1 MYIISISLGMT
12 AGSYGFYIMG
22 IFQACVY
29 MLGPKTGF
37 GKSEQ
42 NPSFWLIML
51 LSSKNINEGQILW
64 HNPMEDAELI
74 DNKTSGKLYDGETQ
88 IFNPDGGEWFHK
100 REISSNDFRM
110 WLRFAMSYLVNG
122 VGYHILIHAL
132 PLQVA
137 QQSSLLSV
145 VFRAV
150 GMMYLVDLDDSRG
163 FKLYITANYS
173 PKVAKAIDEED
184 KDIADP
190 EPEAEA
196 DEPSEP
202 SPFDEPTKEDMALLE
217 KEKEAILEHARDE
230 VSKAMEALDAL
241 SRGEKPNFPRKAKK
255 SQVVTQS
262 NLMSFGTKATV
273 ATKDP
278 DVKPKD
284 TGAAAAMLQASESGV
299 SGVSAVSAVSGG
311 SGGVGVEVDEGGPL

>member
-1 MYIISISLGMT
+1 M
-12 AGSYGFYIMG
+12 GSYGLYIIG
-22 IFQACVY
+22 IFQSCVY
-29 MLGPKTGF
+29 MLGPKTDF

-51 LSSKNINEGQILW
+51 LSSKNISEGQILW
-64 HNPMEDAELI
+64 HNPDDDAELL
-74 DNKTSGKLYDGETQ
+74 DRKNSGKLYDGDTQ
-88 IFNPDGGEWFHK
+88 ILNPDGGEYFHK
-100 REISSNDFRM
+100 REISPHDIRM
-110 WLRFAMSYLVNG
+110 WLRFIMSFLVNG

-137 QQSSLLSV
+137 QQTNILGV

-150 GMMYLVDLDDSRG
+150 GMMYLVDLDDSKG

-173 PKVAKAIDEED
+173 PKVAKEVDEED
-184 KDIADP
+184 EGIADP
-190 EPEAEA
+190 EPEAGA
-196 DEPSEP
+196 DEP
-202 SPFDEPTKEDMALLE
+202 SPFDEPTKEDMAQLE
-217 KEKEAILEHARDE
+217 AEKEAILEHARDE

-255 SQVVTQS
+255 SQVVTQT
-262 NLMSFGTKATV
+262 NLMSFGTKATI

-284 TGAAAAMLQASESGV
+284 TGAAAAMLQASASGASGV
-299 SGVSAVSAVSGG
+299 SGVSGV